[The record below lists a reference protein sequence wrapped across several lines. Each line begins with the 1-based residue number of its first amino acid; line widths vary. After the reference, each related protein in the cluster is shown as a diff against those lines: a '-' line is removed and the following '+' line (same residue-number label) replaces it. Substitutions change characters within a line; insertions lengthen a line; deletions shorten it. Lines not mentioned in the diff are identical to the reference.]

1 MRGQYKDRRN
11 RPGKFIYLE
20 WLNPC
25 MDYYQQ
31 IRLNEVV
38 FEILIPAAAGIAAD
52 VIYCKM
58 GRVSLA
64 AARLADILLTLT
76 SILIGISIMLVT
88 LLLTS
93 GGSGM
98 DVLKTRQIRGKQGI
112 TLFRSLHINF
122 VNSLISEIFLMI
134 FILFY
139 YFVRGLCGEGPWEA
153 VILPVFVYMILH
165 ILLLLLRGI
174 TNVYFS
180 YYKEDTAVE
189 KKK

>member
-1 MRGQYKDRRN
+1 MKGQYKDRRN

-38 FEILIPAAAGIAAD
+38 FEILIPVVVGIAAD
-52 VIYCKM
+52 VVYCKM
-58 GRVSLA
+58 GRVSTA
-64 AARLADILLTLT
+64 AAYLADILLTLT

-88 LLLTS
+88 LLLT
-93 GGSGM
+93 GGGTGM
-98 DVLKTRQIRGKQGI
+98 GVLKTKKVKGKQGI

-139 YFVRGLCGEGPWEA
+139 YFVHGLWGEGPWEA
-153 VILPVFVYMILH
+153 VFLPVFVYMILH

-180 YYKEDTAVE
+180 YYKEDTAGE